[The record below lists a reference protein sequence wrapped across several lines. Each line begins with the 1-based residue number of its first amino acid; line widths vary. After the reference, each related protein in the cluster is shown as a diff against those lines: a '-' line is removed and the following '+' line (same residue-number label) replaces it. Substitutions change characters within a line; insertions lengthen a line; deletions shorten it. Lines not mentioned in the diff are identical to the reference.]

1 MQTAIVD
8 TRLLGVLALFYNAA
22 CTIME
27 YTTVADTYGAPVRTW
42 ANKASHVNIACRIA
56 PKSAGSEVKLPSQTY
71 SSSQQTIT
79 LSGNYPLIVMQM
91 RAAVGGVNYDILGA
105 RVDGFNVSTVLDVQ
119 IVPGSVVS

>member
-8 TRLLGVLALFYNAA
+8 TRLLGILAAFYNAT

-27 YTTVADTYGAPVRTW
+27 YTTVADTYGVPVRTW

-56 PKSAGSEVKLPSQTY
+56 PKSAGTEIKQPIQTY
-71 SSSQQTIT
+71 SASQMTIT
-79 LSGNYPLIVMQM
+79 LSGNYPLIVAQM
-91 RAAVGGVNYDILGA
+91 RAVVGGVNYDILGT

-119 IVPGSVVS
+119 VVPGSVVS